1 MSYTD
6 PRVVIAAALGPPIV
20 APVLGFLLLKD
31 HPYWAVGGGL
41 ALGIILALVAVGL
54 LLTYGEMLR
63 EEEKKQSQQAQVRE
77 AVKAG
82 DAVDI
87 AIVNM
92 QKLDEYYT
100 LNKNQARNSFLASIT
115 AVCIGFVA
123 ILVAA
128 RFSTDSKQALA
139 GALAGVLLNFIG
151 GGFFVMYNKSLEQLN
166 LFYGKLVRLQD
177 TMLAVQ
183 QCEKLP
189 AEDAARV
196 RESIVHELLRRS
208 GEAVTTRTATPKS
221 DGNAKPKMWG
231 AAGTKIARGRVSKHQ
246 DAEIIGSTDMG
257 QARGAD

>member
-1 MSYTD
+1 V
-6 PRVVIAAALGPPIV
+6 PVIA
-20 APVLGFLLLKD
+20 FLLLKD

-41 ALGIILALVAVGL
+41 AVGIILALVVAGIL
-54 LLTYGEMLR
+54 LMYNEMLR
-63 EEEKKQSQQAQVRE
+63 EEEKQQSQQAQVRE

-115 AVCIGFVA
+115 AVSVGFAA

-128 RFSTDSKQALA
+128 RFSSDLKQALP
-139 GALAGVLLNFIG
+139 GALGGVLLNFIG

-189 AEDAARV
+189 LVDAARV
-196 RESIVHELLRRS
+196 RESIIHELLRRS
-208 GEAVTTRTATPKS
+208 GDRDAATTRTATPKS
-221 DGNAKPKMWG
+221 GGKKNATMWG
-231 AAGTKIARGRVSKHQ
+231 AAGKGKVARDDREPKHQ
-246 DAEIIGSTDMG
+246 GAEIFGSTDVD